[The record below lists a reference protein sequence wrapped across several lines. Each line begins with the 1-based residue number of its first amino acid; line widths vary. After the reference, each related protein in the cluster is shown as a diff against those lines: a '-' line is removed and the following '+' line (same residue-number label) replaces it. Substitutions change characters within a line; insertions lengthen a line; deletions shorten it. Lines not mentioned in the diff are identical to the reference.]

1 MTRCRE
7 WERLFRELVEKENT
21 LKLKSDVRFRSV
33 AGEGIIV
40 CQEKA
45 EVLVVNGV
53 GARILELVQREMS
66 FEEIVQKI
74 QEEYEVEGSDM
85 VNDVRVFIE
94 ELDGAGVLDAAST

>member
-1 MTRCRE
+1 VTRCRK
-7 WERLFRELVEKENT
+7 WKRLFRELGEKENT
-21 LKLKSDVRFRSV
+21 LKLKSDVRCRSV

-66 FEEIVQKI
+66 FEEIVQKL
-74 QEEYEVEGSDM
+74 QEEYEVESSDM
-85 VNDVRVFIE
+85 VSDVRVFIE
-94 ELDGAGVLDAAST
+94 ELDGAGVLDPAST